1 MFNFCFLRIQEL
13 WSEFLLNQ
21 IRTPWILRFFC
32 VFLSPFVS
40 FLWLHQRLQI
50 GYGKFFRQNTTPCG
64 VEIFPKTH
72 VAWTFHSN
80 LQVYLC
86 HGNVSNGRTEIPA
99 KVHGSDCNQVA
110 CPSSW
115 QRLRKREFWM
125 LKSEYKKG
133 DIEKEHPCQW
143 TKKSRDGKPM
153 KQVCIGRDGQMLVN
167 CQAHPTYSCGDC
179 PSADNSQ
186 CLSLWPWAK
195 RKTWNVVCLNA
206 FPLVAPKPHSRQP
219 SLSALLLGVANGEVS
234 QAEESARILSG
245 RYSLRY
251 LLANPLPYHSLRLV
265 PRVWDG
271 RKGQH
276 QRRSRRPWGNW
287 RNLKN
292 NSEWISVKGG
302 IKLLQKRIGEKSNS
316 NKMYV

>member
-1 MFNFCFLRIQEL
+1 MGTIWQWTEKSGN
-13 WSEFLLNQ
+13 
-21 IRTPWILRFFC
+21 
-32 VFLSPFVS
+32 
-40 FLWLHQRLQI
+40 
-50 GYGKFFRQNTTPCG
+50 GK
-64 VEIFPKTH
+64 PKK
-72 VAWTFHSN
+72 
-80 LQVYLC
+80 QVY
-86 HGNVSNGRTEIPA
+86 
-99 KVHGSDCNQVA
+99 
-110 CPSSW
+110 
-115 QRLRKREFWM
+115 
-125 LKSEYKKG
+125 
-133 DIEKEHPCQW
+133 
-143 TKKSRDGKPM
+143 
-153 KQVCIGRDGQMLVN
+153 IGRDGQMLVI
-167 CQAHPTYSCGDC
+167 CPALPTYSCGDC
-179 PSADNSQ
+179 QSADNSL

-206 FPLVAPKPHSRQP
+206 FPSVPPKPHSWQP
-219 SLSALLLGVANGEVS
+219 SLRGALLGVATGEVS
-234 QAEESARILSG
+234 QAIESARRLSG
-245 RYSLRY
+245 RYSLGF

>member
-1 MFNFCFLRIQEL
+1 
-13 WSEFLLNQ
+13 
-21 IRTPWILRFFC
+21 
-32 VFLSPFVS
+32 
-40 FLWLHQRLQI
+40 
-50 GYGKFFRQNTTPCG
+50 
-64 VEIFPKTH
+64 
-72 VAWTFHSN
+72 
-80 LQVYLC
+80 
-86 HGNVSNGRTEIPA
+86 
-99 KVHGSDCNQVA
+99 
-110 CPSSW
+110 
-115 QRLRKREFWM
+115 
-125 LKSEYKKG
+125 
-133 DIEKEHPCQW
+133 
-143 TKKSRDGKPM
+143 M

-179 PSADNSQ
+179 PSADNSL

-195 RKTWNVVCLNA
+195 RKTWNVGCLNA

-234 QAEESARILSG
+234 QAGESARILSG

-251 LLANPLPYHSLRLV
+251 LLANPLLCHSLRLV

-276 QRRSRRPWGNW
+276 QRRSRRPWDNW